1 MAKERKA
8 SAKYY
13 TVYKNKTDEIV
24 AFGSAAECAEKL
36 GITRDSFHS
45 FVSNTRS
52 GRTKTYT
59 VLVEDYKPEAEYDE

>member
-1 MAKERKA
+1 MTKERKVQT
-8 SAKYY
+8 KYY

-52 GRTKTYT
+52 GPTKTYT
-59 VLVEDYKPEAEYDE
+59 VLVEDYQSDEEYDK